1 MNVSFHYHPFTVLP
15 TEEDV
20 IHLLGSFIETVNKPE
35 IIGPH
40 LSFFSGY

>member
-1 MNVSFHYHPFTVLP
+1 MNVSFHYRPFTVLP
-15 TEEDV
+15 TEDV
-20 IHLLGSFIETVNKPE
+20 IHLQGSFIETVNKPE